1 MTKKSKK
8 KLIFIQLNEIN
19 FDHLKKYTR
28 DYNFKFFNKNFF
40 KKLKTSTSEENYE
53 LLEPWIQW
61 VSIFTGLN
69 AKEHNVFRLGDSEN
83 KKFLN
88 IYEHLENKGYIVG
101 AIGPMNLNGN
111 LKKPAFFIPDPWS
124 ELSPD
129 NNLMN
134 RLITKTIKKFVNENS
149 SKNKSI
155 IDYIMLLLIFMVHF
169 RFRNIKILIKLLKN
183 LNKHW
188 NKALLFEFIINNIH
202 LKKIDKHQPDF
213 SSIFFNSGAH
223 IQHHYFFNSNY
234 NGKIKNP
241 EWYVKKNYDPIFD
254 MFIFYDEILFEYMN
268 NPKYDLILAT
278 GLRQVPYDRVK
289 YYYRLRNHEEFLKK
303 ISIKFKKVIPKM
315 SRDFVIKF
323 HNFDEAKVAK
333 DTFNQINLLNNKD
346 IFSIDLKNNSIFVTL
361 TLNDEISEEYL
372 IKIENNI
379 SLNLSKFVN
388 FIAIKNGM
396 HDKKGYYYSNFENPT
411 FENAQHVKKIFNVVE
426 NYF

>member
-1 MTKKSKK
+1 
-8 KLIFIQLNEIN
+8 
-19 FDHLKKYTR
+19 
-28 DYNFKFFNKNFF
+28 
-40 KKLKTSTSEENYE
+40 
-53 LLEPWIQW
+53 
-61 VSIFTGLN
+61 
-69 AKEHNVFRLGDSEN
+69 
-83 KKFLN
+83 
-88 IYEHLENKGYIVG
+88 
-101 AIGPMNLNGN
+101 
-111 LKKPAFFIPDPWS
+111 
-124 ELSPD
+124 
-129 NNLMN
+129 
-134 RLITKTIKKFVNENS
+134 
-149 SKNKSI
+149 
-155 IDYIMLLLIFMVHF
+155 
-169 RFRNIKILIKLLKN
+169 
-183 LNKHW
+183 
-188 NKALLFEFIINNIH
+188 
-202 LKKIDKHQPDF
+202 
-213 SSIFFNSGAH
+213 
-223 IQHHYFFNSNY
+223 
-234 NGKIKNP
+234 
-241 EWYVKKNYDPIFD
+241 

-411 FENAQHVKKIFNVVE
+411 FENAQHVKK
-426 NYF
+426 YLML

>member
-1 MTKKSKK
+1 MTEKSKK

-19 FDHLKKYTR
+19 LDHLKKYTR
-28 DYNFKFFNKNFF
+28 DYNFKFFNSDFF

-69 AKEHNVFRLGDSEN
+69 AKEHNVFRLGDSEK

-88 IYEHLENKGYIVG
+88 IYKHLENKGYIVG

-111 LKKPAFFIPDPWS
+111 LKNPAFFIPDPWS

-134 RLITKTIKKFVNENS
+134 RFITKTIKKFVNENS

-155 IDYIMLLLIFMVHF
+155 LDYLKLLLIFIVYF

-183 LNKHW
+183 INKHW

-202 LKKIDKHQPDF
+202 LKKIEKHQPDF

-234 NGKIKNP
+234 NDKIKNP
-241 EWYVKKNYDPIFD
+241 EWYVEKNYDPIFD

-289 YYYRLRNHEEFLKK
+289 YYYRLRNHEKFLKK

-323 HNFDEAKVAK
+323 HSFEEAKEAE
-333 DTFNQINLLNNKD
+333 DIFNQINRLNNKK
-346 IFSIDLKNNSIFVTL
+346 IFYIDLKNNSIFVTL
-361 TLNDEISEEYL
+361 TLNDEITEEYS
-372 IKIENNI
+372 IKIDNNI
-379 SLNLSKFVN
+379 SLELSGFVN

-396 HDKKGYYYSNFENPT
+396 HDKKGYYYSNFENPS
-411 FENAQHVKKIFNVVE
+411 FENTQHVKKIFNVVD